1 MGIRHLNSFFR
12 ENCNKSITQ
21 IHMRNL
27 RNKKIVIDISIYLY
41 KFMSDDAL
49 LENIYLM
56 ISIFRHYNIKPLF
69 VFDGPPPKEK
79 LPLISLRKESKKNA
93 ENAISELRKE
103 IKEEDDY
110 KVQQEIQEQIDE
122 LKKKCIKI
130 HSRDINNVK
139 TLMDAYGVMYVDAPG
154 EADELCAQL
163 VINDEAYACVSE
175 DMDMF
180 VYGCPRVLRYFSI
193 LKKTCVMYN
202 FKEILH
208 ELEINATEFRQIC
221 ICSGTDYSEEHI
233 PLYKILSK
241 FKKYRKKNDN
251 DNVDFIQ
258 WMHENTKCYEI
269 TTIYDMQNI
278 ENMFKN
284 ICNSDYENV
293 KNQYSFNTTI
303 VDIKKIQS
311 LLSEEGFIFPSVCL
325 VPQCL

>member
-1 MGIRHLNSFFR
+1 MC
-12 ENCNKSITQ
+12 E
-21 IHMRNL
+21 
-27 RNKKIVIDISIYLY
+27 
-41 KFMSDDAL
+41 DAL

-79 LPLISLRKESKKNA
+79 LPLLSLRKEAKKNA
-93 ENAISELRKE
+93 QDAINKLRKE
-103 IKEEDDY
+103 IQEEEDY
-110 KVQQEIQEQIDE
+110 KAQQEIQEQIDE
-122 LKKKCIKI
+122 LKKKCVKI
-130 HSRDINNVK
+130 HSQDINKVK

-154 EADELCAQL
+154 EADELCAKL
-163 VINDEAYACVSE
+163 VISDDAYACVSE

-193 LKKTCVMYN
+193 LKKTCIMYN
-202 FKEILH
+202 FKQILQ
-208 ELEINATEFRQIC
+208 ELKITATEFRQIC

-241 FKKYRKKNDN
+241 FKKYRKKNEN

-258 WMHENTKCYEI
+258 WMHNNTKCYEI

-284 ICNSDYENV
+284 ITNSEYENI
-293 KNQYSFNTTI
+293 KHLYLFNTTI
-303 VDIKKIQS
+303 VDAKKIQS
-311 LLSEEGFIFPSVCL
+311 IMSEEGFIFPSVCL
-325 VPQCL
+325 VPQFS

>member
-12 ENCNKSITQ
+12 DNCTKSITQ
-21 IHMRNL
+21 IHLRNL

-79 LPLISLRKESKKNA
+79 IPLLSLRKEAKKNA
-93 ENAISELRKE
+93 EHAIIELRKDMQ
-103 IKEEDDY
+103 EEEDY
-110 KVQQEIQEQIDE
+110 KVQQEMQEQIDE
-122 LKKKCIKI
+122 LKKKCVKI
-130 HSRDINNVK
+130 HSRDINKVK
-139 TLMDAYGVMYVDAPG
+139 MLMDAYGVKYVDAPG

-193 LKKTCVMYN
+193 LKKTCIMYN
-202 FKEILH
+202 FRQILQ
-208 ELEINATEFRQIC
+208 ELEITATEFRQIC

-241 FKKYRKKNDN
+241 FKKYRKKNSDEN
-251 DNVDFIQ
+251 IDFIQ
-258 WMHENTKCYEI
+258 WMHENTKCYQR
-269 TTIYDMQNI
+269 TTIEDMQNT
-278 ENMFKN
+278 ESMFKN
-284 ICNSDYENV
+284 ISISFNEDL
-293 KNQYSFNTTI
+293 KNQYLFTPTI
-303 VDIKKIQS
+303 VDTKS
-311 LLSEEGFIFPSVCL
+311 LHSIMSEEGFIFPSVCL
-325 VPQCL
+325 VPQCS